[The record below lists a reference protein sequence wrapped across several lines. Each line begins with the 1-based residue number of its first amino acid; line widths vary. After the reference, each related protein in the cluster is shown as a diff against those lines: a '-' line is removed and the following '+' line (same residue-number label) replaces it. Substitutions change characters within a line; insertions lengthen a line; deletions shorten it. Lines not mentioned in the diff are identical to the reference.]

1 MDYLWVKWLHILS
14 STLLFGLG
22 IGSAFYLLL
31 ASLGRDV
38 QALAWVSRRV
48 VWADWLFTA
57 TTVVIQ
63 PVTGFYLVHQMGLPL
78 STRWV
83 FWATVLYGLAVL
95 CWLPV
100 VWLQYRMRD
109 MAAQAAYEG
118 SALPRRYT
126 RLLRAWVL
134 LGAVAFVAFLFIF
147 YLMVAKPV

>member
-1 MDYLWVKWLHILS
+1 MDYLWVKWLHIVS
-14 STLLFGLG
+14 STLLFGVG

-38 QALAWVSRRV
+38 RALAWVSRRV

-63 PVTGFYLVHQMGLPL
+63 PVTGFYLVHRLALPV
-78 STRWV
+78 STGWV
-83 FWATVLYGLAVL
+83 LWSTALYALAVL

-109 MAAQAAYEG
+109 MAVQAAREG
-118 SALPRRYT
+118 SALPRRYG
-126 RLLRAWVL
+126 RLLVTWVW
-134 LGAVAFVAFLFIF
+134 LGSVAFVAFLAIF
-147 YLMVAKPV
+147 YLMVAKPM